1 MYPLSAASEAKL
13 QDLNFSGLAV
23 PALDPRPLDHP
34 SAVVGE
40 QREHL
45 VFVAAEVGLV
55 SGIRPQQ
62 DAQRH
67 RVPRHLISPL
77 CGRHHLSGRWP
88 ARAVPS
94 PPVAQQAMAPVRV
107 IAAYDGM
114 VVDLP

>member
-1 MYPLSAASEAKL
+1 MVS
-13 QDLNFSGLAV
+13 
-23 PALDPRPLDHP
+23 
-34 SAVVGE
+34 E

-45 VFVAAEVGLV
+45 ILIAAEIGLV
-55 SGIRPQQ
+55 SGPRPQQ

-67 RVPRHLISPL
+67 RIPRHLISPQ
-77 CGRHHLSGRWP
+77 CGRHHLSGPWP

-94 PPVAQQAMAPVRV
+94 PPVAQQAMALIRI